1 MAIHGSL
8 NTMPLSELL
17 GWVQSTKRS
26 GTVTLE
32 RDGAEWELRLE
43 AGRVVGYFGPE
54 MWDDNLGRVIVT
66 SALLTEE
73 DLRLA
78 MQRGRARD
86 RSLMLVL
93 VNEGFMTAEQL
104 HEVLG
109 ELAAESLHDMFLDL
123 PGQFVY
129 SDASEQGIAF
139 DLDDFAR
146 FVSVDLGVNE
156 LLLEGARR
164 QDEWE
169 AMRHRYPTEN
179 IVVRVNPEQM
189 PPLET
194 LPVRQRRIVASLAAG
209 QVISDICV
217 EMQAPMP
224 SVLLGLSS
232 LIASGAVT
240 IEEGPSTDVALRDHN
255 RINRLVEQSLL
266 LRRSRQF
273 DEAVSLLSAA
283 VRMRPDVPHVRQA
296 LKEALEEQI
305 RELYHVLPPHKVPRL
320 VASDERM
327 RRLKLRP
334 DERFLVDRLA
344 ARMDIGSLIMVSSL
358 NERETLKFLRRLAH
372 GGIIELA

>member
-8 NTMPLSELL
+8 NTMPLAELL
-17 GWVQSTKRS
+17 SWVQATKRS
-26 GTVTLE
+26 GTATVD

-43 AGRVVGYFGPE
+43 SGRVVGYFGPE
-54 MWDDNLGRVIVT
+54 MWDDNLGHVVVT
-66 SALLTEE
+66 SAMLTEE
-73 DLRLA
+73 DLRAA
-78 MQRGRARD
+78 MQKGRVQD

-93 VNEGFMTAEQL
+93 VNEGFLSAAQL
-104 HEVLG
+104 QEVLE

-129 SDASEQGIAF
+129 SDASEQGLAF
-139 DLDDFAR
+139 DLDDFSR

-169 AMRHRYPTEN
+169 EMRQRYPTEN
-179 IVVRVNPEQM
+179 IAVTVDATKM
-189 PPLET
+189 PNLET
-194 LPVRQRRIVASLAAG
+194 LRVRQRRIVASLAAG
-209 QVISDICV
+209 QSISDICI

-232 LIASGAVT
+232 LIKDGAIT
-240 IEEGPSTDVALRDHN
+240 IEQRPEEAADREQN

-283 VRMRPDVPHVRQA
+283 VRMRPDAAHVRQA

-305 RELYHVLPPHKVPRL
+305 RELYHSLPPHKVPRV
-320 VASDERM
+320 VATDERM
-327 RRLKLRP
+327 RRLKL
-334 DERFLVDRLA
+334 
-344 ARMDIGSLIMVSSL
+344 
-358 NERETLKFLRRLAH
+358 
-372 GGIIELA
+372 

>member
-1 MAIHGSL
+1 
-8 NTMPLSELL
+8 MPLSELL

-26 GTVTLE
+26 GTVTLD

-54 MWDDNLGRVIVT
+54 MWDDNLGHVVVT
-66 SALLTEE
+66 SALLAEE
-73 DLRLA
+73 DLRAA
-78 MQRGRARD
+78 MQKGRAQD
-86 RSLMLVL
+86 RSLMLIL
-93 VNEGFMTAEQL
+93 VNEGFMSADQL
-104 HEVLG
+104 QEVLR

-123 PGQFVY
+123 PGKFVY

-139 DLDDFAR
+139 DLDDFTR

-169 AMRHRYPTEN
+169 AMRQRYPTEN
-179 IVVRVNPEQM
+179 IVVTVHPEKM

-209 QVISDICV
+209 QVISDICI

-232 LIASGAVT
+232 LFKSGAVT
-240 IEEGPSTDVALRDHN
+240 IEEGPKVDPNERDYN

-266 LRRSRQF
+266 LRQSRQF

-283 VRMRPDVPHVRQA
+283 VRMRPDAPHVRQA

-305 RELYHVLPPHKVPRL
+305 RELYHVLPPHKIPRV
-320 VASDERM
+320 VATDERM

-358 NERETLKFLRRLAH
+358 NERETLKFLRRLDH
-372 GGIIELA
+372 GGIIELS